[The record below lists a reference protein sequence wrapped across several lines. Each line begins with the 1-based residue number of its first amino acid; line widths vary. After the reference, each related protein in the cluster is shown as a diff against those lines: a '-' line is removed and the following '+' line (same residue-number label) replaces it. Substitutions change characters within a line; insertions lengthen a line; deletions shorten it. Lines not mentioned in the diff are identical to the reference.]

1 MCTEDNLI
9 GAATYL
15 ASFVPGM
22 APTAPGVELVGGAV
36 LSTVGLLLD
45 GAGDRALVTTGD
57 YASDASFSVSFW
69 FAKTECNTV
78 ATWWEYLYS
87 HNEQPIS
94 ILDASNDN
102 VNMYMGCDNGM
113 GGDGNQ
119 MGGAA
124 AMWTDGN
131 DNGVSGS
138 FIRTVMIDSAGTT
151 GLIDL
156 NLHAFGE
163 HGTIT
168 DRWNHVVLRV
178 STTTMSHVIDGT
190 PTTDAS
196 YAVFIHHDYA
206 NSDASTFWPSP
217 TTALATAF
225 TGFSLADTAI
235 IGAVDNS
242 DTAFA
247 DARHFH
253 GDFVGLTIFGD
264 TISDSMAQCLF
275 GWSADLV
282 PDRSNDAYTNVLLNP
297 DLTGPVLDNTIP
309 GWVTTAA
316 TLAIV
321 SKDGRDGVLEVADA
335 GSFSAVSQTITTVP
349 GTTYFVTFEVWAE
362 PLSNTAGQEYCSST
376 DSNGL
381 LDIHEGVEAVDR
393 HGEFRICPIENEPG
407 TWQQA
412 EGLYT
417 ATAATTTFA
426 LHSES
431 GWAAYFDSVYIMEA
445 PDVSGG
451 FSYLGCFVDSSD
463 RQIDLDDGSVV
474 ASAVSTNVADAELE
488 CATACAD
495 YPYFGLQ
502 WVNEC
507 FCGNRYDGG
516 DGPDDNDGDTGC
528 GDDTSVNTLCA
539 NGQGNC
545 GWRNAVYQIGGD
557 TGGGDTGGG
566 DGGGDGDTN
575 CVGDVCGT
583 VTQVSTDSDAGTT
596 YQIGVTLSGDASN
609 VYTIYGTDASP
620 LSIPAS
626 YQEAAPF
633 GTNTG
638 GVAPGFVAVIATA
651 AYDGWLTVG
660 ITDGD
665 SSGALGSVGLDWA
678 TWTQS
683 AALESANGAVFYM
696 NPDDG
701 PAGSAV
707 LAQFTTAPGWSASLG
722 AQGRSASGAA
732 DWMADG
738 LTFSG

>member
-1 MCTEDNLI
+1 MILPSSDTEPAWSCQCSECSEVCSGYAYFGLQWVNECFCDNDYGGQGEADI
-9 GAATYL
+9 ADCD
-15 ASFVPGM
+15 SD
-22 APTAPGVELVGGAV
+22 GV
-36 LSTVGLLLD
+36 
-45 GAGDRALVTTGD
+45 
-57 YASDASFSVSFW
+57 
-69 FAKTECNTV
+69 
-78 ATWWEYLYS
+78 
-87 HNEQPIS
+87 
-94 ILDASNDN
+94 LDADGTASL
-102 VNMYMGCDNGM
+102 CANGQ
-113 GGDGNQ
+113 GNC
-119 MGGAA
+119 GWRNAVYG
-124 AMWTDGN
+124 T
-131 DNGVSGS
+131 GVIPDPCENA
-138 FIRTVMIDSAGTT
+138 FVCNA
-151 GLIDL
+151 DL
-156 NLHAFGE
+156 N
-163 HGTIT
+163 
-168 DRWNHVVLRV
+168 
-178 STTTMSHVIDGT
+178 
-190 PTTDAS
+190 
-196 YAVFIHHDYA
+196 
-206 NSDASTFWPSP
+206 
-217 TTALATAF
+217 
-225 TGFSLADTAI
+225 
-235 IGAVDNS
+235 
-242 DTAFA
+242 
-247 DARHFH
+247 
-253 GDFVGLTIFGD
+253 
-264 TISDSMAQCLF
+264 
-275 GWSADLV
+275 
-282 PDRSNDAYTNVLLNP
+282 
-297 DLTGPVLDNTIP
+297 GPVTDNAIP
-309 GWVTTAA
+309 GWSTYAA
-316 TLAIV
+316 TIAIV
-321 SKDGRDGVLEVADA
+321 TKDGRDGVVEVADD
-335 GSFSAVSQTITTVP
+335 GGFSSLYQTIATVP
-349 GTTYFVTFEVWAE
+349 GQRYFVQYDVWAE
-362 PLSNTAGQEYCSST
+362 PLHNTAGNEYCSTT

-381 LDIHEGVEAVDR
+381 LDIHEGGDITNPGR
-393 HGEFRICPIENEPG
+393 HGETRICPIENAPG
-407 TWQQA
+407 QWQTA
-412 EGLYT
+412 EGIYE
-417 ATAATTTFA
+417 AVSDTTTIA

-431 GWAAYFDSVYIMEA
+431 SWAAYFDSVSIEEYNDTPA
-445 PDVSGG
+445 
-451 FSYLGCFVDSSD
+451 FSYLGCFVDSGD
-463 RQIDLDDGSVV
+463 RQVDLDDGSVV
-474 ASAVSTNVADAELE
+474 ASAVSTNVAEAEVE
-488 CATACAD
+488 CALACSD

-596 YQIGVTLSGDASN
+596 YQIGVTLSGDATN

-633 GTNTG
+633 GANTG